1 MSKIL
6 VKNSKNQPVEL
17 TVNSTIPTEDLKAQ
31 LILLLDEFP
40 VESVAEYGKS
50 IVNAINKAMYNNAVD
65 SIINSPNIFVEMFK
79 QVTYG
84 KFTLKADNE
93 SGRGYLLGDTNI
105 VSKIVNL
112 GKNSKG
118 EKITESRPAFITYQE
133 VVKRYDY
140 LVKLEKRQAKEN
152 NVKPVILP
160 LNHNFS
166 VNQLNLV
173 SVFISNILGNE
184 LSTTQKARLEKLG
197 DDFKRF
203 ADISNNAKLE
213 QLKYFYDIFNKHTGK
228 DIKPISIV
236 IKNLYKELTTFSSKF
251 YIDSV
256 ESEVFVI
263 SAIFNHYINSNKV
276 IAEKYKAK
284 KVEKLLE
291 EKDKAEKKAKKDK
304 EKAEKAQATK

>member
-1 MSKIL
+1 ML
-6 VKNSKNQPVEL
+6 VSVLNAKNQPVEL
-17 TVNSTIPTEDLKAQ
+17 QVNSTTPTDKLKAS
-31 LILLLDEFP
+31 ISILLDEFAP
-40 VESVAEYGKS
+40 ETVAESGKN
-50 IVNAINKAMYNNAVD
+50 IVNAVNKALYNNAID

-93 SGRGYLLGDTNI
+93 SGRGYLLNNTNI
-105 VSKIVNL
+105 VSKVVNL
-112 GKNSKG
+112 GKNEKG
-118 EKITESRPAFITYQE
+118 EKISESRPAFITYQE

-152 NVKPVILP
+152 NRKAVVLP

-166 VNQLNLV
+166 VNQFNLV

-184 LSTTQKARLEKLG
+184 LNATQKARLEKLG

-203 ADISNNAKLE
+203 TATSNNAKLE
-213 QLKYFYDIFNKHTGK
+213 QLQYFYDIFNNHTGENVK
-228 DIKPISIV
+228 AIAPI

-256 ESEVFVI
+256 ENEVFVI

-276 IAEKYKAK
+276 IAEKYKAQ
-284 KVEKLLE
+284 KV
-291 EKDKAEKKAKKDK
+291 DKILSDK
-304 EKAEKAQATK
+304 EKADKKAEKAQAKK